1 MRFVDINPESDI
13 EFGAFNNRK
22 MAICLKECLKPVKFQ
37 IPRMYMPFGMSGFT
51 PEVGDTKYNI
61 DFSMKGWDED
71 GGYVKKFYDFVKS
84 VEEKLI
90 NEVVKQSPDIM
101 GTQMSFDSIKAMF
114 NSNIKEADDREPTF
128 RLKVGND
135 SRIFDVNDA
144 DVTGPNE
151 RGLYSKHTGV
161 AMVELNGVY
170 FLNRMFGITWKLSQM
185 KIYEPQRLK
194 GFQFQ
199 LENNDADY

>member
-13 EFGAFNNRK
+13 EFGAFNNRN
-22 MAICLKECLKPVKFQ
+22 MGICLKECLKPVKFQ

-199 LENNDADY
+199 LENNDPDY